1 MSKIDELYQE
11 LKTNEEI
18 IRAQQLK
25 NIITS
30 LPEYLERF
38 NQILALQKQIV
49 NLEYTSGAIQLE
61 AKSRY
66 ESLLQELLE
75 SPVIS
80 EYLST
85 LEEINDL
92 VQTISSLFNEVLNTE
107 NAE

>member
-1 MSKIDELYQE
+1 MSKIDELYQG

-18 IRAQQLK
+18 NRAQLLK

-30 LPEYLERF
+30 RPEYLEQF
-38 NQILALQKQIV
+38 NQILTLQKQIV
-49 NLEYTSGAIQLE
+49 NLEYSSGAIQSD
-61 AKSRY
+61 AKSQY